1 VEELSHARNVPAD
14 LTAVL
19 ACSLLWNVTGM
30 MSNSHFRVK
39 LQLKADRANQVTLHC
54 EHPTKN
60 GAEPGG
66 WMERESLSLQV
77 CALLK
82 IFAVGKTEKKGKFTL
97 FSNHNG
103 SLLRRQPGAKAF
115 AVFTKS

>member
-1 VEELSHARNVPAD
+1 
-14 LTAVL
+14 
-19 ACSLLWNVTGM
+19 
-30 MSNSHFRVK
+30 VK

-82 IFAVGKTEKKGKFTL
+82 AFAVGGKKNK
-97 FSNHNG
+97 
-103 SLLRRQPGAKAF
+103 K
-115 AVFTKS
+115 K

>member
-1 VEELSHARNVPAD
+1 
-14 LTAVL
+14 
-19 ACSLLWNVTGM
+19 M

-39 LQLKADRANQVTLHC
+39 LQLKADRANQVAVHC

-77 CALLK
+77 CSVEG
-82 IFAVGKTEKKGKFTL
+82 IC
-97 FSNHNG
+97 SIHQQQ
-103 SLLRRQPGAKAF
+103 RQ
-115 AVFTKS
+115 VHEW

>member
-1 VEELSHARNVPAD
+1 
-14 LTAVL
+14 
-19 ACSLLWNVTGM
+19 M

-39 LQLKADRANQVTLHC
+39 LQLKADRANQVALHC

-60 GAEPGG
+60 GVEPGG

-82 IFAVGKTEKKGKFTL
+82 
-97 FSNHNG
+97 
-103 SLLRRQPGAKAF
+103 AF
-115 AVFTKS
+115 AVEKPRKWKSLRFSAIITGASSGGSQKMSHLQYSPRAETGAWVAV